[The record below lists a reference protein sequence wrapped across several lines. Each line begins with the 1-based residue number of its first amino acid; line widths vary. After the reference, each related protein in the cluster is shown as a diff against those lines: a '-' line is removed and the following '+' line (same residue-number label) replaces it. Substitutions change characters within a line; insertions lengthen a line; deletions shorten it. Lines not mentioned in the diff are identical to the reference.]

1 MNNNKIEFQ
10 IYDWLEDHD
19 KDKNYIIHIFGRC
32 LNSKS
37 VYVKLTGFKPYFYIL
52 LPNEIQVET
61 PSNIDTFSTELFKF
75 IETHIK
81 FNKIKV
87 EIKIE
92 QHKNADGFN
101 NDKKFWFIRVEAF
114 NYYCLRKYKNY
125 LENNEITLNIIKNH
139 KFKLYEANLPPM
151 LRCFHL
157 KKISGCS
164 WVKIKV
170 YELIKENKASRC
182 DIELHV
188 KWEEIIPITKE
199 TNAPFIIC
207 SFDIECNSID
217 GEFPRAVRDGDKII
231 QIGYTYTELGESKPY
246 RQYIACL
253 DDKKKYTADLEE
265 HIIIERF
272 KTEEE
277 LLRNFM
283 EEINNHECDII
294 TGYNIYFFDEKY
306 IYDRCTKLGLP
317 PYEFSKLLNHKCKF
331 KEGMKLSSA
340 ALGENTLSIWS
351 SPGRIHI
358 DLMKDVQRSYNLS
371 SYRLDYVA
379 SNFIKGNITNI
390 NKLENKNVELYCD
403 NVNDINIQDY
413 IHIEI
418 FKGVV
423 ADEIGS
429 KYLVTDIDN
438 INNKIIII
446 DKDDNLL
453 NISLTEYKLCWSQA
467 KDDIT
472 PKDIFAS
479 YKGSSKDR
487 AKIAKYC
494 IKDCV
499 LVNVLINKLEVIAKN
514 IEMANVCFVPLSYLF
529 VRGQGIKIFSLC
541 LKEYNTHGYLF
552 PVLIEN
558 KSKCITTGCKTCKKE
573 YINLYQCPE
582 CSQDTEQEEF
592 KKEAECYEGAIVFEP
607 IPSVEYEG
615 LAVKDYASLYPSS
628 IIQKNISHETF
639 VEHDHYIKKYTEY
652 IENPINF
659 SKKNK
664 EYSNV
669 EYYTASYKDN
679 LKDANK
685 ICIFA
690 KKDNKLG
697 VLPSILNNLLNERKN
712 IKYKMKSEKVQFK
725 YKLLNVK
732 QLAIKITANSLY
744 GQLGSMF
751 SHIKKQELAAST
763 TATGREMLIFAK
775 NYDEEYLPYVINTL
789 KYYYNKNDNNGI
801 NKLYEDKE
809 FNIKNI
815 SDTLK
820 ENIKIYIKSITNL
833 TIQPIIRY
841 GDTDSIFSCYR
852 FKENTILLEESEAI
866 KIWDDVIKFSYE
878 LIAPFLDEETNKKV
892 IDIFKKEYLSKKVK
906 DIFKETY
913 LIKKDKDIFDEYEI
927 NELIIPIIKDNN
939 SNINK
944 FIKEYM
950 EKSYL
955 PLLWTLVEL
964 VEKNNTEMFDN
975 KLLSQIIQMFEKHN
989 IKYTDLHLYK
999 KNTLC
1004 NYLENKL
1011 LPIINNN
1018 IYTEPTIDIIN
1029 KFTLKVIK
1037 EILKPNKIDYL
1048 QNDIKLLCKSLLST
1062 TIKDKWEFSI
1072 YNKTLHQIVNEYFTN
1087 IILDYIKSN
1096 DDILSFIKVIINK
1109 KVLYE
1114 DNIKNELSKYKLN
1127 LNKFDKSTKL
1137 FIDTYNKYNGRKSI
1151 NEIIQRFIQTDLK
1164 LDFNIDKVNHYN
1176 NIIEFITSKLRKDD
1190 MSIMTDTKVYIYY
1203 WIHSRWKY
1211 INTNKKEIR
1220 IDIYEGGNAITDK
1233 RTVEYTINLG
1243 KLSGQ
1248 MIKLKLEDPHDCEY
1262 EKTYWPFIILKKKK
1276 YVGNKYEN
1284 NPDKFNQ
1291 DSTGIVLKRRDNA
1304 PIVKELCNGVIN
1316 YLINYKDVKN
1326 IKNYIQTCIQDMFD
1340 NKYNIKYFLQS
1351 RSLKSKTSYK
1361 DWTRIAHVV
1370 LADRIMKRD
1379 PGNILQ
1385 SGTRLEYAVVITDSP
1400 NKKKLQ
1406 GEIIESYD
1414 YIKSNNLKIDYLFY
1428 LTNQLMNPILQFLE
1442 LIDKKSINIFNEYI
1456 NYYSLT
1462 AHEKLEIKVK
1472 NCIKRIKQLPNIK
1485 KTIRRNVFEIKAIL
1499 LLLKKNNIENKE
1511 RTKTII
1517 NLEKFIKTIF
1527 SIKKV

>member
-1 MNNNKIEFQ
+1 MTSIMNKIEFQ

-19 KDKNYIIHIFGRC
+19 KDKDKNYIIHIFGRC
-32 LNSKS
+32 LNKES

-52 LPNEIQVET
+52 IPDELQKKKSNVKIINFAQQLKEFIE
-61 PSNIDTFSTELFKF
+61 SNIKIT
-75 IETHIK
+75 
-81 FNKIKV
+81 KIKA
-87 EIKIE
+87 KIRIE
-92 QHKNADGFN
+92 KHKNANGFN
-101 NDKKFWFIRVEAF
+101 NDKEFWFIHVEAS

-125 LENNEITLNIIKNH
+125 LENNEITLDNIKNH

-157 KKISGCS
+157 RNISGCS
-164 WVKIKV
+164 WVEI
-170 YELIKENKASRC
+170 EGTIIEENKVSRC
-182 DIELHV
+182 DIELEAEWNNI
-188 KWEEIIPITKE
+188 KPIIKE

-231 QIGYTYTELGESKPY
+231 QIGYTYTILGESVPY

-253 DDKKKYTADLEE
+253 DDNKKTADLEKP
-265 HIIIERF
+265 IIIKRF
-272 KTEEE
+272 KTEED
-277 LLRNFM
+277 LLMNFM
-283 EEINNHECDII
+283 DEINENECDII

-558 KSKCITTGCKTCKKE
+558 KSKCVTAECNKCKKE

-639 VEHDHYIKKYTEY
+639 VEHDQYIKIYNEY
-652 IENPINF
+652 IKNPINF
-659 SKKNK
+659 SKENENISDENK
-664 EYSNV
+664 KYSDV
-669 EYYTASYKDN
+669 TYYTATYKDN
-679 LKDANK
+679 LKDTNK

-697 VLPSILNNLLNERKN
+697 VIPSILNTLLTERKN
-712 IKYKMKSEKVQFK
+712 IKYKMKSEKDQFK

-732 QLAIKITANSLY
+732 QLAVKITANSLY

-775 NYDEEYLPYVINTL
+775 KYDEEYLPYFINTL
-789 KYYYNKNDNNGI
+789 KYYINDKDSM
-801 NKLYEDKE
+801 NKLYNDYE
-809 FNIKNI
+809 FNIKKNI

-820 ENIKIYIKSITNL
+820 ENIETYIKSIINL

-852 FKENTILLEESEAI
+852 FKENTILLKKSEAI
-866 KIWDDVIKFSYE
+866 IIWEKVVKFSYE
-878 LIAPFLDEETNKKV
+878 LIEPFFDIETREKV
-892 IDIFKKEYLSKKVK
+892 KDIFKKEYLLK
-906 DIFKETY
+906 
-913 LIKKDKDIFDEYEI
+913 I
-927 NELIIPIIKDNN
+927 NKLIIPIIEDNN
-939 SNINK
+939 NNING

-950 EKSYL
+950 EKNYL

-975 KLLSQIIQMFEKHN
+975 KLLSHIIQIFEKYN
-989 IKYTDLHLYK
+989 IKYIDLYICK
-999 KNTLC
+999 KNKLC
-1004 NYLENKL
+1004 NYLEKEL
-1011 LPIINNN
+1011 LLIFVDNNYVIPTNEIIKNF
-1018 IYTEPTIDIIN
+1018 TEN
-1029 KFTLKVIK
+1029 VIK
-1037 EILKPNKIDYL
+1037 KILKTNKIDYIYDNIFTL
-1048 QNDIKLLCKSLLST
+1048 SKSLLLT

-1072 YNKTLHQIVNEYFTN
+1072 YNKTLHQIVNDFFNN
-1087 IILDYIKSN
+1087 IIIDYTKSN
-1096 DDILSFIKVIINK
+1096 DIIINFIKIIITK
-1109 KVLYE
+1109 KILNE
-1114 DNIKNELSKYKLN
+1114 NDIKNELCKYELN
-1127 LNKFDKSTKL
+1127 LNKINKCTKL
-1137 FIDTYNKYNGRKSI
+1137 FIDTYNKYNGRKTI
-1151 NEIIQRFIQTDLK
+1151 NEIIQRFIQIDLK
-1164 LDFNIDKVNHYN
+1164 LDFNIDKNNHYN
-1176 NIIEFITSKLRKDD
+1176 KIIEFITTELRKDD
-1190 MSIMTDTKVYIYY
+1190 MSTMMDTNVYIYY
-1203 WIHSRWKY
+1203 WIHPRWKY
-1211 INTNKKEIR
+1211 TNKKEIH
-1220 IDIYEGGNAITDK
+1220 IDIHEGGNAITDK
-1233 RTVEYTINLG
+1233 RTVEHTINLG

-1248 MIKLKLEDPHDCEY
+1248 MIKLKLDDPHDCEY

-1284 NPDKFNQ
+1284 NPEKFIQ

-1304 PIVKELCNGVIN
+1304 PIVKEICNGVIN

-1428 LTNQLMNPILQFLE
+1428 LTHQLMNPVLQFLE
-1442 LIDKKSINIFNEYI
+1442 LVDKKSINIFNEYI
-1456 NYYSLT
+1456 EYYSLT
-1462 AHEKLEIKVK
+1462 EKEKLIIKIKSSIKKVK
-1472 NCIKRIKQLPNIK
+1472 QFPNMKTLIRKNISDIKNILIQAK
-1485 KTIRRNVFEIKAIL
+1485 ESNLNNKNSIRS
-1499 LLLKKNNIENKE
+1499 
-1511 RTKTII
+1511 II

-1527 SIKKV
+1527 LTKKVN